1 VLGGGGGFLH
11 SVVEFFI
18 GLFTQSA
25 EGYAERIVPLLF
37 AKELDDRN
45 GVMFGHKANPILPSK
60 GMTDAYVGRF
70 MDASQQLVENALL
83 R

>member
-25 EGYAERIVPLLF
+25 EGYAKRIVPLLF